1 MVRDDGL
8 LAHLRELLDPLG
20 RITLRAMFGGH
31 GVYCDGV
38 FFALVADGRLYLKV
52 DALTR
57 DRFAAAGCTPFVYA
71 GQSRPIEMSYW
82 SVPDAALDSPD
93 DLAPW
98 ARLALAAAA
107 RKPVVA
113 ARRSRAK
120 PSAEKRCR

>member
-1 MVRDDGL
+1 MRPDDGL

-20 RITLRAMFGGH
+20 RINVRAMFGGH

-57 DRFAAAGCTPFVYA
+57 ERFKAAGCAPFVYT
-71 GQSRPIEMSYW
+71 GQARPIEMSYW
-82 SVPDAALDSPD
+82 SVPETALDSPD
-93 DLAPW
+93 DLEPW

-107 RKPVVA
+107 RKPV
-113 ARRSRAK
+113 AR
-120 PSAEKRCR
+120 KRRG